1 MDFIHAAGATKN
13 GTIASKLV
21 YDYFIKHVDDAY
33 NPTLKDLEDVDVYE
47 VWHCYIL
54 GNEKWLLS
62 TTYPDGMYYGVTYN
76 KAKDEWYFDAYHK
89 VKNIKVSSDIINNL
103 I

>member
-1 MDFIHAAGATKN
+1 MNYIHAAGAAKN
-13 GTIASKLV
+13 SQIAAKLV
-21 YDYFIKHVDDAY
+21 YDYFIKNVDDAY
-33 NPTLKDLEDVDVYE
+33 NITLKDLEDVDIYQ

-62 TTYPDGMYYGVTYN
+62 TTYPDGMYYEVTYN
-76 KAKDEWYFDAYHK
+76 KTKDEWYLDAYQK
-89 VKNIKVSSDIINNL
+89 VKNLKVSSDIIDNL

>member
-21 YDYFIKHVDDAY
+21 YDYFIKNIDDAY
-33 NPTLKDLEDVDVYE
+33 NPTLKDLADVDVYE

-54 GNEKWLLS
+54 GNEKWLMA
-62 TTYPDGMYYGVTYN
+62 TTYPDGMYYEVTYN
-76 KAKDEWYFDAYHK
+76 KAKDEWYFDAYQK
-89 VKNIKVSSDIINNL
+89 VKNLKVSSDIIDNL

>member
-1 MDFIHAAGATKN
+1 MNYIHAAGNTPN
-13 GTIASKLV
+13 GQIAAKLV
-21 YDYFIKHVDDAY
+21 WDYINKNNDDTY
-33 NPTLKDLEDVDVYE
+33 NTTLADIDNVDVYE

-62 TTYPDGMYYGVTYN
+62 TTYHDGMYYEVTYN
-76 KAKDEWYFDAYHK
+76 KAKGEWYFDAYQK
-89 VKNIKVSSDIINNL
+89 VKNIKVSSDIIDNL

>member
-1 MDFIHAAGATKN
+1 MNYIHAAGASKN
-13 GTIASKLV
+13 GQIAAKLV
-21 YDYFIKHVDDAY
+21 WSYFVKNVDDTY
-33 NPTLKDLEDVDVYE
+33 NITLKDIEDVDVYQ

-54 GNEKWLLS
+54 GNEKWLLA
-62 TTYPDGMYYGVTYN
+62 TTYPDGTYYEVTYN

-89 VKNIKVSSDIINNL
+89 VKNIKVSSDIIDNL